1 MHFGGRW
8 VPMQVADTIF
18 LLWAIAVVIVGAVLF
33 WLMRSGR
40 STKVDRDT
48 STGST
53 TGKGTKRHKRR
64 KR

>member
-8 VPMQVADTIF
+8 VPMQVADTVF

-40 STKVDRDT
+40 STKVHRDT

-53 TGKGTKRHKRR
+53 AKSTKRHKCR